1 MPTCSPIYDPGES
14 FTGRATGAAV
24 VGCRVVC
31 PAAAKSTTAAAGAN
45 NIPIKHCGASDQ
57 PIGVSAAD
65 AADGDVTAVYPP
77 GIVLPILVGGTG
89 VTFNTKVE
97 VMATGV
103 VQDLASG
110 TKVGVALTTT
120 AAAGFALVQLQ
131 F

>member
-1 MPTCSPIYDPGES
+1 MPTCSPIYDPGEA

-24 VGCRVVC
+24 TGCRVVC
-31 PAAAKSTTAAAGAN
+31 AAATKTDGQPT
-45 NIPIKHCGASDQ
+45 PIKHCGATDQ
-57 PIGVSAAD
+57 PIGVSGAD
-65 AADGDVTAVYPP
+65 AAQNATTAVYPP
-77 GIVLPILVGGTG
+77 GMVLPILVGGTG
-89 VTFNTKVE
+89 VTFNTRVE

-103 VQDLASG
+103 IQDLASG

>member
-1 MPTCSPIYDPGES
+1 MPTCSPIYDPAEA

-24 VGCRVVC
+24 TGCRIVTV
-31 PAAAKSTTAAAGAN
+31 AATKTDGQPT
-45 NIPIKHCGASDQ
+45 PIKHCAAADQ

-77 GIVLPILVGGTG
+77 GMVLPVLVGGTG
-89 VTFNTKVE
+89 ATAGARAEVLNTG
-97 VMATGV
+97 T
-103 VQDLASG
+103 VQNFSAG
-110 TKVGVALTTT
+110 TKVGVFLTTT

>member
-1 MPTCSPIYDPGES
+1 MPTCSPIYDPGEA

-24 VGCRVVC
+24 TGCRVVC
-31 PAAAKSTTAAAGAN
+31 AAATKTDGQPT
-45 NIPIKHCGASDQ
+45 PIKHCGAADQ
-57 PIGVSAAD
+57 PIGVSGAD
-65 AADGDVTAVYPP
+65 AAQNATTAVYPP
-77 GIVLPILVGGTG
+77 GMVLPILVGGTG
-89 VTFNTKVE
+89 VTFNTRVE

>member
-1 MPTCSPIYDPGES
+1 MPTCSPIYDPGEA

-24 VGCRVVC
+24 TGCRVVC
-31 PAAAKSTTAAAGAN
+31 AAATKTDGQPT
-45 NIPIKHCGASDQ
+45 PIKHCGATDQ
-57 PIGVSAAD
+57 PIGVSGAD
-65 AADGDVTAVYPP
+65 AAQNATTAVYPP
-77 GIVLPILVGGTG
+77 GMVLPILVGGTG
-89 VTFNTKVE
+89 VTVNTRVE

-103 VQDLASG
+103 IQDMASG

>member
-1 MPTCSPIYDPGES
+1 MPTCSPIYDPGEA

-24 VGCRVVC
+24 TGCRVVC
-31 PAAAKSTTAAAGAN
+31 VAASKSTTAGAGSN
-45 NIPIKHCGASDQ
+45 EVPIKHCGAADQ
-57 PIGVSAAD
+57 PIGVSAKD
-65 AADGDVTAVYPP
+65 ALQNDITAIYPP
-77 GIVLPILVGGTG
+77 GMVLPILVGGTG
-89 VTFNTKVE
+89 VTFGTKVE

-120 AAAGFALVQLQ
+120 PAAGFALVQLQ

>member
-1 MPTCSPIYDPGES
+1 MPTCSPIFDPAHA

-24 VGCRVVC
+24 TGCRILAV
-31 PAAAKSTTAAAGAN
+31 AASKSITAGAGSN
-45 NIPIKHCGASDQ
+45 ELPVKHCGAADQ
-57 PIGVSAAD
+57 PIGVSARD
-65 AADGDVTAVYPP
+65 AAQNDITAVYPP
-77 GIVLPILVGGTG
+77 GMVLPILVGGTG
-89 VTFNTKVE
+89 VTFGTRVE

>member
-14 FTGRATGAAV
+14 FTGRASGAAV
-24 VGCRVVC
+24 TGCRIVC
-31 PAAAKSTTAAAGAN
+31 PAASKSTTAAAGSN

-57 PIGVSAAD
+57 PIGVSAQD
-65 AADGDVTAVYPP
+65 VADGDVTAIYPP
-77 GIVLPILVGGTG
+77 GIVLPVLVGGTG

-97 VMATGV
+97 VIAGGM

-120 AAAGFALVQLQ
+120 AAASYALVQLQ

>member
-1 MPTCSPIYDPGES
+1 MPTCSPIYDPAEA

-24 VGCRVVC
+24 TGCRVLAV
-31 PAAAKSTTAAAGAN
+31 AATKVDGGN
-45 NIPIKHCGASDQ
+45 VPVKHCGAADK

-65 AADGDVTAVYPP
+65 AAQNDVVAVYPP
-77 GIVLPILVGGTG
+77 GIVLPVLVGGTG
-89 VTFNTKVE
+89 ANAGANAE

-103 VQDLASG
+103 VQDQASG
-110 TKVGVALTTT
+110 TKVGVFLTTT

>member
-1 MPTCSPIYDPGES
+1 MPTCSPIYDPGEA

-24 VGCRVVC
+24 TGCRVVC
-31 PAAAKSTTAAAGAN
+31 VAASKSITANAGAN
-45 NIPIKHCGASDQ
+45 ELPIKHCGATDK
-57 PIGVSAAD
+57 PIGVSAQD
-65 AADGDVTAVYPP
+65 AVQNDICAIYPP

-89 VTFNTKVE
+89 ATAGAAAE

-110 TKVGVALTTT
+110 TKVGVFLTTT
-120 AAAGFALVQLQ
+120 PAAGFALVQLQ

>member
-1 MPTCSPIYDPGES
+1 MPTCSPIYDPGEA
-14 FTGRATGAAV
+14 FTGRATGAAIT
-24 VGCRVVC
+24 GCRVVSV
-31 PAAAKSTTAAAGAN
+31 AATKTDGGN
-45 NIPIKHCGASDQ
+45 VPIKHCAAAEM

-65 AADGDVTAVYPP
+65 AAQNATCAVYPP

-89 VTFNTKVE
+89 TTAGARVE
-97 VMATGV
+97 VLDTGT
-103 VQDLASG
+103 VQTLASG

>member
-1 MPTCSPIYDPGES
+1 MPTCSPIYDPGEA

-24 VGCRVVC
+24 TGCRIVTV
-31 PAAAKSTTAAAGAN
+31 AATKTDGQPT
-45 NIPIKHCGASDQ
+45 PIKHCAAADE

-65 AADGDVTAVYPP
+65 AADGATTAVYPP
-77 GIVLPILVGGTG
+77 GMILPILVGGTG
-89 VTFNTKVE
+89 TLFGEKVE
-97 VMATGV
+97 VLNTGT
-103 VQDLASG
+103 VQTLASG

>member
-1 MPTCSPIYDPGES
+1 MPTCSPIYDPGEA

-24 VGCRVVC
+24 TGCRVVC
-31 PAAAKSTTAAAGAN
+31 AAATKTDGQPT
-45 NIPIKHCGASDQ
+45 PIKHCGATDQ
-57 PIGVSAAD
+57 PIGVSGAD
-65 AADGDVTAVYPP
+65 AAQNATTAVYPP
-77 GIVLPILVGGTG
+77 GMVLPILVGGTG
-89 VTFNTKVE
+89 VTFNTRVE